1 MAGCCLTNLGCL
13 SIPIQYIS
21 VAGTPGTPGAD
32 GGTGATGDI
41 GPVGPAGPVGI
52 YRLYYDVDE
61 AKTVTIS
68 TYANLATY
76 ALNANELVNDGDS
89 IVVSVWSRQDAPVNQ
104 TNPPLRQVT
113 FASQS
118 CTLFTFEPTSMKNGK
133 NLYRLIVEI
142 IKTGATTATCRVQAD
157 FLPLNATS
165 SGNQTTCL
173 QRNLIGLNFG
183 IVNAIAYN
191 VKQQVANESVMT
203 SITID
208 KITAQ

>member
-1 MAGCCLTNLGCL
+1 
-13 SIPIQYIS
+13 
-21 VAGTPGTPGAD
+21 VAGTPGAPGAPGTPGD
-32 GGTGATGDI
+32 PGDP
-41 GPVGPAGPVGI
+41 GDPGVAGPSGV
-52 YRLYYDVDE
+52 YRLYYDVEE
-61 AKTVTIS
+61 AKTIT
-68 TYANLATY
+68 TGDYFNLATY
-76 ALNANELVNDGDS
+76 ALGANQLVNDGDS

-118 CTLFTFEPTSMKNGK
+118 CTLFTFEPTSMFNGK
-133 NLYRLIVEI
+133 NLYRLVVEI
-142 IKTGATTATCRVQAD
+142 IKTGVTTATCRVQAD

-173 QRNLIGLNFG
+173 QRNLTGLNFG

>member
-1 MAGCCLTNLGCL
+1 MTGA
-13 SIPIQYIS
+13 
-21 VAGTPGTPGAD
+21 PGTPGAD

-41 GPVGPAGPVGI
+41 GLTGPAGPSGV

-61 AKTVTIS
+61 AKTITTGS
-68 TYANLATY
+68 YFNLATY
-76 ALNANELVNDGDS
+76 SLNANELVSDGDS
-89 IVVSVWSRQDAPVNQ
+89 IVVSVWSRQDALVNQ
-104 TNPPLRQVT
+104 VNPPLRQVT

-118 CTLFTFEPTSMKNGK
+118 CTLFTSEPTSMKNGK

-157 FLPLNATS
+157 FMPLNSAS

-173 QRNLIGLNFG
+173 QRNLTGLNFG
-183 IVNAIAYN
+183 IANAIAYN
-191 VKQQVANESVMT
+191 VKQQVAYESVMT